1 MPRWSSATA
10 CVPGLFPPEGMKES
24 VTKIA
29 AVYEKAG
36 VKEKFAGRFYDA
48 PHQFTRAMQD
58 EAFAWLD
65 RAYRQKDAD
74 LWNIKPV
81 QADPLMKTFTHDPR
95 FGAFLR
101 RMNLPE

>member
-1 MPRWSSATA
+1 MFSRQ
-10 CVPGLFPPEGMKES
+10 E
-24 VTKIA
+24 
-29 AVYEKAG
+29 
-36 VKEKFAGRFYDA
+36 
-48 PHQFTRAMQD
+48 
-58 EAFAWLD
+58 FAWLD